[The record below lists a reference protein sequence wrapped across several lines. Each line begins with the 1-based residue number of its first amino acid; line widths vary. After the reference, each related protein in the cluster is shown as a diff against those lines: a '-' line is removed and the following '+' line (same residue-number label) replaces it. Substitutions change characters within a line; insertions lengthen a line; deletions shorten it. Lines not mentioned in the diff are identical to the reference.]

1 MGAKPPKG
9 TPRRPRTRAYTAP
22 NRLLARLRKRLAVA
36 SFRRR
41 RTKELLLDC
50 ISPVF
55 PNSGCMEGRDGEQG
69 GAALQRRL
77 HCGVS
82 HSASEMQA
90 VSARAGPS
98 QAAPNNSC
106 RSLGLELGA
115 APRRAP
121 PPEPIRPHI
130 ITSSLA
136 CIAGTAEP
144 IPARALEPRRRK
156 PVQNPPKL
164 SLNNLS
170 NTGQVCWDQALSFSH
185 QDFAPLRAERL

>member
-1 MGAKPPKG
+1 
-9 TPRRPRTRAYTAP
+9 
-22 NRLLARLRKRLAVA
+22 
-36 SFRRR
+36 
-41 RTKELLLDC
+41 
-50 ISPVF
+50 
-55 PNSGCMEGRDGEQG
+55 MEGRDGEQG

-98 QAAPNNSC
+98 QAAPNNSS

-136 CIAGTAEP
+136 RTGGTAEP
-144 IPARALEPRRRK
+144 IPTRALEPRWRK
-156 PVQNPPKL
+156 PVSKFRKL
-164 SLNNLS
+164 SLNSLS
-170 NTGQVCWDQALSFSH
+170 DLGQVC
-185 QDFAPLRAERL
+185 